1 MSAIDANAIEA
12 TRAIVASYNIHGG
25 VGIDRRFNPERI
37 ARVIAELC
45 ADVVALQEVVSGS
58 RAFDLLEYLAD
69 ATGFRAIAGPAMRLA
84 GGDFFG
90 NAMLTRFPVLSVA
103 HCALGID
110 RREPRAALAVDLDR
124 SGAHLRVVT
133 AHLGLRSDERCRQ
146 IAQLLGFVRTLP
158 AMPTVLTGDINEP
171 RKRCPA
177 LLPLHA
183 HFGSVAAPPTFPAL
197 LPLLALDRVWV
208 LPASSCASVHVHK
221 SRRARI
227 ASDHLPL
234 VVTLR

>member
-69 ATGFRAIAGPAMRLA
+69 ATGYRAISGPAMRLA

-90 NAMLTRFPVLSVA
+90 NAVLARLPMLSVA
-103 HCALGID
+103 HCPLGVA

-124 SGAHLRVVT
+124 AGTQLRVVT
-133 AHLGLRSDERCRQ
+133 THLGLRGAKRCQQ
-146 IAQLLGFVRTLP
+146 IAQLLGFLRTLP

-171 RKRCPA
+171 RKSCPA
-177 LLPLHA
+177 LQPLHA

-197 LPLLALDRVWV
+197 LPMLALDRAWV
-208 LPASSCASVHVHK
+208 SPVSSCASVHVHK

-234 VVTLR
+234 VITLR